1 MSFLSAE
8 KKEELKPGQIVWIIP
23 DFKTLPIVWEIPVIK
38 EEVDLSA
45 FSFFS
50 NRPKRYKL
58 GIEYSAGESPKD
70 YLHLHR
76 NRDEIYDT
84 QEEALKALE
93 KILLSEKDKVNKEY
107 EGRISRVSA
116 SINTLR
122 NKLKG

>member
-23 DFKTLPIVWEIPVIK
+23 DFKTLSIVWEIPVIK
-38 EEVDLSA
+38 EEVNPSA

-58 GIEYSAGESPKD
+58 GIEYAAGELPKD
-70 YLHLHR
+70 RVYFYR

-84 QEEALKALE
+84 QEDALKAVE
-93 KILLSEKDKVNKEY
+93 KILLSERDKINEQYK
-107 EGRISRVSA
+107 GSISRISA
-116 SINTLR
+116 CINNLR